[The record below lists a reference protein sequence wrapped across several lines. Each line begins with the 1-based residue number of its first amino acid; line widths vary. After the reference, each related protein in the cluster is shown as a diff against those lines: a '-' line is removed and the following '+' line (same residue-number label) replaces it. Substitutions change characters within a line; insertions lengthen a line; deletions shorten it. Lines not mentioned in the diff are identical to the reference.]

1 MMDWQDKNI
10 AVLGFGVEGRSSCAF
25 FLRRGA
31 HVTVHDDRAD
41 GSITNGV
48 DKAISFAL
56 GGDAFSGLE
65 EADLVVRS
73 PGVNPSHHGL
83 QGLMP
88 EKVTSQTE
96 IFLQRWHH
104 RSIGITG
111 SKGKGTTTSLLAH
124 MLELAGQRVSVGG
137 NIGTPLLDIFE
148 NMNDSSWAVLELSSF
163 QLQDVTVSPHVAVM
177 LMVTS
182 EHLDYHGDI
191 DSYVAAKANILRH
204 QTGQDVAVVASD
216 YPLTEKAKVGVRGQ
230 LLTYGRSADNDAVLT
245 DCTVHLQGAEAQLSL
260 AESKLIGSHNLENIA
275 AAALTARSLGV
286 DMSIIRSALASFEP
300 LPHRLQPVAVKDGVA
315 FVNDSFAT
323 TPESVMAAV
332 KSVDAPVILVVG
344 GTAKGTDLT
353 GLIEFLLAQAEDG
366 RLGGL
371 ITIGETGRKIA
382 DGLRHRKAVP
392 LVESLAWM
400 SEIVVEA
407 NRLAR
412 LKGENTTV
420 LLSPGAASF
429 GLFKDYKDR
438 GEQFVAAVHR
448 L

>member
-1 MMDWQDKNI
+1 
-10 AVLGFGVEGRSSCAF
+10 
-25 FLRRGA
+25 
-31 HVTVHDDRAD
+31 
-41 GSITNGV
+41 
-48 DKAISFAL
+48 
-56 GGDAFSGLE
+56 
-65 EADLVVRS
+65 
-73 PGVNPSHHGL
+73 
-83 QGLMP
+83 
-88 EKVTSQTE
+88 
-96 IFLQRWHH
+96 
-104 RSIGITG
+104 
-111 SKGKGTTTSLLAH
+111 
-124 MLELAGQRVSVGG
+124 
-137 NIGTPLLDIFE
+137 
-148 NMNDSSWAVLELSSF
+148 MNDSSWAVLELSSF

-177 LMVTS
+177 LMVTP

>member
-1 MMDWQDKNI
+1 
-10 AVLGFGVEGRSSCAF
+10 
-25 FLRRGA
+25 
-31 HVTVHDDRAD
+31 
-41 GSITNGV
+41 
-48 DKAISFAL
+48 
-56 GGDAFSGLE
+56 
-65 EADLVVRS
+65 
-73 PGVNPSHHGL
+73 
-83 QGLMP
+83 
-88 EKVTSQTE
+88 
-96 IFLQRWHH
+96 
-104 RSIGITG
+104 
-111 SKGKGTTTSLLAH
+111 
-124 MLELAGQRVSVGG
+124 
-137 NIGTPLLDIFE
+137 
-148 NMNDSSWAVLELSSF
+148 
-163 QLQDVTVSPHVAVM
+163 
-177 LMVTS
+177 
-182 EHLDYHGDI
+182 
-191 DSYVAAKANILRH
+191 
-204 QTGQDVAVVASD
+204 
-216 YPLTEKAKVGVRGQ
+216 
-230 LLTYGRSADNDAVLT
+230 
-245 DCTVHLQGAEAQLSL
+245 
-260 AESKLIGSHNLENIA
+260 
-275 AAALTARSLGV
+275 
-286 DMSIIRSALASFEP
+286 
-300 LPHRLQPVAVKDGVA
+300 
-315 FVNDSFAT
+315 
-323 TPESVMAAV
+323 MAAV